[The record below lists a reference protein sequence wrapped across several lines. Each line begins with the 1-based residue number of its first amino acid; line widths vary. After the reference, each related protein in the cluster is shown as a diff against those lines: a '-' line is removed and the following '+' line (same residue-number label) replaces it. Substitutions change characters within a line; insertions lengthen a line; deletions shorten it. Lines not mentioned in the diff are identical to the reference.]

1 MPTTININWDNLK
14 PSLEKPIVFTNEEA
28 DRIQSIAERLSK
40 IAMRQLEL
48 KKAHKESFA
57 NDMAKWTSESN
68 NENGDS

>member
-14 PSLEKPIVFTNEEA
+14 PSLEKPIVLTNEEA

-48 KKAHKESFA
+48 KKAYNESFA